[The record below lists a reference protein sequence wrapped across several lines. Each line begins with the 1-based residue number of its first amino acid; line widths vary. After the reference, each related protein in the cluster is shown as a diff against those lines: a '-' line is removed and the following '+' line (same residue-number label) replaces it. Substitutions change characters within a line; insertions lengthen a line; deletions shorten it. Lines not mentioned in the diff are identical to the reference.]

1 MIQERLPQKLIQER
15 LNDFAAISST
25 YRIKTTSKV
34 DNIRCALPVTSITQ
48 IFARLNQ
55 LLAVCHHSNMSP
67 RVTRS
72 MKRLQNEKKKVTKK
86 VTTKKKSKKNI
97 QVESDDFLVE
107 EGSISSRLSVE
118 YEEDK
123 PEESLSSA
131 SNCHPTFRGD
141 YLMVLAPNP
150 TSERVTPRT
159 CPLLR
164 RSTRMWTWMITMTS
178 MMAPRT
184 WMITMTSM
192 TAPRRS
198 AAHRMRMGTMLPCS
212 LAETYTMRR
221 ESHLASLHK
230 RMEEMRQKLVLR
242 VKAKES
248 EAKEAWRMTA
258 MMLTRVPPLQPR
270 KRS

>member
-164 RSTRMWTWMITMTS
+164 RSTRMW
-178 MMAPRT
+178 
-184 WMITMTSM
+184 MITMTSM